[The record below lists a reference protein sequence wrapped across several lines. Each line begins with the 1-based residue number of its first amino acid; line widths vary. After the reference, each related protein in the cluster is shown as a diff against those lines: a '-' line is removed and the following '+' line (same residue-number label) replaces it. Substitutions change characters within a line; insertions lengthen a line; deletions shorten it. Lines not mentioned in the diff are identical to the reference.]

1 MKKMKRRI
9 TKILIG
15 VAFCCT
21 TQLHLAS
28 AQADEI
34 AQLLLNV
41 EKLAQFKQILSD
53 MKAGYDIVF
62 KGYNTIKGISE
73 GNYSLHKAF
82 LDGLMAV
89 NPELA
94 KYRRVGD
101 IVRYQGQLL
110 GEYRTAYDR
119 FRSGGR
125 FSPEELEYM
134 AGVYGNLFDRSL
146 QTLDELAMVLTASEL
161 RMSDDERL
169 DVVDRLYADMVGK
182 LSFLRDFNKRTATL
196 DARREQAQ
204 KEMELMEKMY
214 GK

>member
-1 MKKMKRRI
+1 MKKI
-9 TKILIG
+9 ILT
-15 VAFCCT
+15 VVSVCCL
-21 TQLHLAS
+21 QLHLAS

-169 DVVDRLYADMVGK
+169 DAIDRLYVDMQGS
-182 LSFLRDFNKRTATL
+182 LSFLRDFNKRTSTV
-196 DARREQAQ
+196 DAGREKAQ
-204 KEMELMEKMY
+204 KELEKMKRIY
-214 GK
+214 GY